1 MVPELQREDVREV
14 IEPPYRI
21 VYRILAERIDV
32 LTVFHGARQSPF
44 ESR

>member
-1 MVPELQREDVREV
+1 MVPELQRQDIREV

-21 VYRILAERIDV
+21 VYRILTDRIDV
-32 LTVFHGARQSPF
+32 LTVFHGARQPPF